1 MMSLALVFS
10 IRPPKLCI
18 KKLLTLQTLT
28 HPLWNVLS
36 FNPLLFLRRRRFSCL
51 RRTWWDVDNEDVRRW
66 KSRAG
71 SRGRMV
77 IKLTICDAYRPRPA
91 FIIDPFSRF
100 GPMHQC
106 YSEFESVPAP
116 RKKKKKIPRFEA
128 ACRAIN
134 LTAIRVLLVFM
145 YSSI

>member
-1 MMSLALVFS
+1 MEVKGW
-10 IRPPKLCI
+10 PCP
-18 KKLLTLQTLT
+18 
-28 HPLWNVLS
+28 
-36 FNPLLFLRRRRFSCL
+36 
-51 RRTWWDVDNEDVRRW
+51 
-66 KSRAG
+66 G

-116 RKKKKKIPRFEA
+116 RKKKKKKIPRFEA